1 MKKSQKGFTII
12 EVALVL
18 AIGALIFLVVFL
30 AVPALQRNQ
39 RNDARHRDVSNI
51 VTAVSSWAANN
62 TQQSLFQAAG
72 GTGDSAGPNQ
82 INPDTGTGN
91 NGDGKDSELGKYLDS
106 VSSNTEFVV
115 VKKFNSSTDV
125 NGSTGKAN
133 SNLYTENGQP
143 VKVTVVMGA
152 TCDGTTGLQAG
163 AARSAAVVGST
174 ETTGEPEPYCST
186 AS

>member
-62 TQQSLFQAAG
+62 TQTNLATAASG
-72 GTGDSAGPNQ
+72 EGNQ
-82 INPDTGTGN
+82 VNLDTGTGDPN
-91 NGDGKDSELGKYLDS
+91 KELGRYLDS
-106 VSSNTEFVV
+106 VSSNTEIVEVVAADASWFGDGNIPESLYTDDEQPIKITVV
-115 VKKFNSSTDV
+115 V
-125 NGSTGKAN
+125 
-133 SNLYTENGQP
+133 
-143 VKVTVVMGA
+143 GA
-152 TCDGTTGLQAG
+152 QCSGTSALEDAP
-163 AARSAAVVGST
+163 ARSAAVVGST
-174 ETTGEPEPYCST
+174 ETTGEPVPYCST

>member
-12 EVALVL
+12 AVALVL
-18 AIGALIFLVVFL
+18 VIGALIFLVVFL

-62 TQQSLFQAAG
+62 TQSNLATKAG
-72 GTGDSAGPNQ
+72 TENQVDGT
-82 INPDTGTGN
+82 TGTG
-91 NGDGKDSELGKYLDS
+91 KQDSALGKYLDS
-106 VSSNTEFVV
+106 VSSNTEEVV
-115 VKKFNSSTDV
+115 VKQYNEANDTEAPDADGVRKAKSS
-125 NGSTGKAN
+125 
-133 SNLYTENGQP
+133 LYTNKDGQP

-152 TCDGTTGLQAG
+152 TCDGTTGLKAG
-163 AARSAAVVGST
+163 AQRSAAVVGST
-174 ETTGEPEPYCST
+174 ETTGDPEPYCST

>member
-62 TQQSLFQAAG
+62 TQSNLATKAG
-72 GTGDSAGPNQ
+72 TENQVDGT
-82 INPDTGTGN
+82 TGTGRQ
-91 NGDGKDSELGKYLDS
+91 DSELGKYLDS
-106 VSSNTEFVV
+106 VSSNTEEVV
-115 VKKFNSSTDV
+115 VKQYNEANDTEAPDADGVRKAKSS
-125 NGSTGKAN
+125 
-133 SNLYTENGQP
+133 LYTKEGQP

-152 TCDGTTGLQAG
+152 TCDGTTGLKAG
-163 AARSAAVVGST
+163 AKRSAAVVGST
-174 ETTGEPEPYCST
+174 ETTGDPEPYCST

>member
-62 TQQSLFQAAG
+62 TQKNLADVAG
-72 GTGDSAGPNQ
+72 SANQ
-82 INPDTGTGN
+82 VDPDTGTG
-91 NGDGKDSELGKYLDS
+91 DPDSALGAYLDS
-106 VSSNTEFVV
+106 VSSNTEFVEV
-115 VKKFNSSTDV
+115 READASWFGEGNIPDS
-125 NGSTGKAN
+125 
-133 SNLYTENGQP
+133 LYINNDQP
-143 VKVTVVMGA
+143 TKITVVVGA
-152 TCDGTTGLQAG
+152 QCDGTSALEDAP
-163 AARSAAVVGST
+163 ARSAAVVGST
-174 ETTGEPEPYCST
+174 ETTGEPVPYCST